1 MTRWLRAN
9 GGPLGLGIVLLS
21 LGTGLVFQ
29 HGPVQ
34 VVGWFLLAGAFAAVI
49 LSSEWIQRRIPWMV
63 VSRKELSAEFW
74 ERAFDALP
82 FPAFIKEFP
91 HDRHLKGNDAL
102 TRFQGKKP
110 SEDVAGVDL
119 AALIQQDHRLGD
131 RLAEQEGFS
140 VQLELTDKVTTLK
153 PRAILTL
160 KSCIEYEDQK
170 YIVGSYVPVALPADL
185 PSGTSFEVAECGGQI
200 VLQCPATA
208 VDGNY
213 LVVMLGKSIRRPQDE
228 AEK

>member
-9 GGPLGLGIVLLS
+9 GGPLGLGVVLLS

-29 HGPVQ
+29 QGLVR
-34 VVGWFLLAGAFAAVI
+34 VAGWLLLAGAVISFI
-49 LSSEWIQRRIPWMV
+49 LSSESIQRRIPWMV

-74 ERAFDALP
+74 ERAFEALP

-91 HDRHLKGNDAL
+91 HDSHLKGNNAL

-110 SEDVAGVDL
+110 SEELAGVDL

-131 RLAEQEGFS
+131 RLAEHEGFS

-160 KSCIEYEDQK
+160 KSCIEYEGQK
-170 YIVGSYVPVALPADL
+170 YIIGSYVPVTLPADL
-185 PSGTSFEVAECGGQI
+185 PSGTSFEAAECGGQI
-200 VLQCPATA
+200 LFQCPATT

-213 LVVMLGKSIRRPQDE
+213 LVVTLGKSIRGPQ
-228 AEK
+228 AESKE